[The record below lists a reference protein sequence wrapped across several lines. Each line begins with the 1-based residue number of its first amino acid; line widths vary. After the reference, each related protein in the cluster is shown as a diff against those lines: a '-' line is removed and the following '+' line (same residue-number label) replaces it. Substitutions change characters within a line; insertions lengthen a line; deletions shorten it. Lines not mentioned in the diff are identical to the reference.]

1 MPALNSHSRVIWG
14 RDSHSADTTRLYRRS
29 PIEFPA
35 SVTSGDRKSFAVC
48 QHRNL
53 RKGFRRC
60 LTQRLITI
68 FAVKAVWTVQDHP

>member
-14 RDSHSADTTRLYRRS
+14 FHTLSPHYRRS